1 MSKIRGLQ
9 DIRTVAG
16 RVDQTFKPYK
26 AFLRISCLELE
37 AARMNKERDSILQ
50 RLQSIEARL
59 QEMEAEK
66 CRLLES
72 VGRPPANNRRSQTAE
87 AGEPDAGGSA
97 EFRLR
102 Y

>member
-1 MSKIRGLQ
+1 LK

-16 RVDQTFKPYK
+16 KVDQTFKPYK
-26 AFLRISCLELE
+26 AYLRVSCLEME

-50 RLQSIEARL
+50 RLHSIESRL
-59 QEMEAEK
+59 RQMEVEK

-72 VGRPPANNRRSQTAE
+72 VGRPPAPGRCSR
-87 AGEPDAGGSA
+87 DAGGGETDPGNSTG
-97 EFRLR
+97 FRLR